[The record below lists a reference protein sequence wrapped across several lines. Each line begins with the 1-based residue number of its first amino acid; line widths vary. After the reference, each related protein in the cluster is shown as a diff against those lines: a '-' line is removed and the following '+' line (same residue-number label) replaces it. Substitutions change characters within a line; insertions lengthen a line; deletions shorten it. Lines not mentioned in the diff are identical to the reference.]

1 MNNIPYIDILILAMI
16 AIFIINRLKNVLGK
30 KTGNEHDIVEKYSRG
45 KTNFKESPPDQISK
59 TNQSQKTVKDVF
71 FHNDP
76 KINSNLR
83 EIYNQDENFD
93 SKEFLDGSKK
103 AFEFIIKKYSEEELE
118 PLKNLLSSSI
128 YKDFKSQIDARVKKS
143 QNLDVT
149 IIGIKSAEIVNASLK
164 SKIALICVKFSS
176 EQVQVVKDLEGK
188 IVEGD
193 NNQILSI
200 EEKWSFSKNLKSKD
214 PNWTLEKIEESN

>member
-59 TNQSQKTVKDVF
+59 SNQKQKTVKDVF

-76 KINSNLR
+76 KINSDLR

-103 AFEFIIKKYSEEELE
+103 AFEFIIKNYSEEKLE
-118 PLKNLLSSSI
+118 PLKKLLSSSI
-128 YKDFKSQIDARVKKS
+128 YKDFKSQIDVRVKKS

-200 EEKWSFSKNLKSKD
+200 DEKWSFSKNLKSKD

>member
-1 MNNIPYIDILILAMI
+1 MNNIPYLDILILAMI
-16 AIFIINRLKNVLGK
+16 AIFIINHLKNVLGK
-30 KTGNEHDIVEKYSRG
+30 KTGNEQDIVEKYSRN
-45 KTNFKESPPDQISK
+45 KSNFKESPPDQTSLSDHK
-59 TNQSQKTVKDVF
+59 ERTVKDVF

-76 KINSNLR
+76 KINSDLR

-103 AFEFIIKKYSEEELE
+103 AFEYIIKNYSEENLE

-143 QNLDVT
+143 QNLDIT
-149 IIGIKSAEIVNASLK
+149 IIGIKSAEIVSASLK

-200 EEKWSFSKNLKSKD
+200 DEKWSFSKNLKSKD

>member
-45 KTNFKESPPDQISK
+45 KANFEESPPDQISK
-59 TNQSQKTVKDVF
+59 SNQNQKIVKDVF

-76 KINSNLR
+76 KINSDLR
-83 EIYNQDENFD
+83 KIYNQDENFD

-103 AFEFIIKKYSEEELE
+103 AFEYIIKNYSEEKLE

-128 YKDFKSQIDARVKKS
+128 YKDFKSQIDERIKKS
-143 QNLDVT
+143 QNLDIT

-164 SKIALICVKFSS
+164 SKIAIICVKFSS
-176 EQVQVVKDLEGK
+176 EQVQVIKDLEGK

-200 EEKWSFSKNLKSKD
+200 DEKWSFSKNLKSKD
-214 PNWTLEKIEESN
+214 PNWTLEKIEENN

>member
-59 TNQSQKTVKDVF
+59 SNQNQKTVKDVF

-76 KINSNLR
+76 KINSDLR

-103 AFEFIIKKYSEEELE
+103 AFEFIIKNYSEEKLE
-118 PLKNLLSSSI
+118 PLKKLLSSSI
-128 YKDFKSQIDARVKKS
+128 YRDFESQINARVKKS
-143 QNLDVT
+143 QNLDIT
-149 IIGIKSAEIVNASLK
+149 IIGIKSAEIVKASLK
-164 SKIALICVKFSS
+164 SKIAFICVKFSS
-176 EQVQVVKDLEGK
+176 EQVHVVKDLKDK

-200 EEKWSFSKNLKSKD
+200 DEKWSFSKNLKSKD